1 MKNRLA
7 ATGSSAFSRTSTV
20 VMLIAGL
27 VGAVFLS
34 GCVDGDAP
42 AAETTAHVHAANM
55 PRRPGVSPTGA
66 SVAMTTFGGA
76 PQQLADQFKASF
88 GQEARERQITLAEA
102 NKANYLIRGYLN
114 AVVEELG
121 TTVSFVFDV
130 FDAKR
135 QRAQRI
141 EDQVSVKAAAADP
154 WSVVDPAV
162 LAAVAAKSADD
173 LADFLTNTP
182 EAIAANSAKPAVD
195 NRQLAYSDGQTT
207 IAATPPAPAAQA
219 PAAAAARR
227 TGFASLR

>member
-7 ATGSSAFSRTSTV
+7 ATSSPAFSRTSTV
-20 VMLIAGL
+20 AMLVAGL
-27 VGAVFLS
+27 LGAVFLS
-34 GCVDGDAP
+34 GCVDGDSP

-88 GQEARERQITLAEA
+88 GQGATERQITLADA

-114 AVVEELG
+114 AFADDSG

-130 FDAKR
+130 FDARR
-135 QRAQRI
+135 QLAQRI

-182 EAIAANSAKPAVD
+182 EAITANSERPAAD
-195 NRQLAYSDGQTT
+195 THQLADSDSGQTT
-207 IAATPPAPAAQA
+207 IAATPPAPAPQA
-219 PAAAAARR
+219 PAAARG
-227 TGFASLR
+227 TGFASLH

>member
-7 ATGSSAFSRTSTV
+7 ATSSPAFSRTSTV
-20 VMLIAGL
+20 VMLVAGL
-27 VGAVFLS
+27 LGAVFLS

-66 SVAMTTFGGA
+66 SVAMTTFGGV

-88 GQEARERQITLAEA
+88 GQEARERQITLADA
-102 NKANYLIRGYLN
+102 NKANYLVRGYLN
-114 AVVEELG
+114 AFADDSG
-121 TTVSFVFDV
+121 TRVSFVFDV
-130 FDAKR
+130 FDARR
-135 QRAQRI
+135 QLAQRI

-154 WSVVDPAV
+154 WSVVDPTI
-162 LAAVAAKSADD
+162 LAAVAARSADD

-182 EAIAANSAKPAVD
+182 EAIAAISERPAAD
-195 NRQLAYSDGQTT
+195 THQLADSDSGQTT
-207 IAATPPAPAAQA
+207 IAATPPAPQA
-219 PAAAAARR
+219 PAAAAARG